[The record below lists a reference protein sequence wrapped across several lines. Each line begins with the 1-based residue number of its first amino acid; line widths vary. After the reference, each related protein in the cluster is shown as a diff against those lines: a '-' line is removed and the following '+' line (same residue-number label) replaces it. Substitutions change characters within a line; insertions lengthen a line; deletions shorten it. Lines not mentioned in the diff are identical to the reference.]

1 MSDSRD
7 EPQARITLEA
17 LGLSRIKTQDHLI
30 GFVRVRRNPPAS
42 LLAAKPGFGMF
53 LKILNRIFCVHFWRS
68 GVLGHFF
75 LHVIFPEPAL
85 SRLDNKAATNY
96 L

>member
-7 EPQARITLEA
+7 EPQSRVTLEA
-17 LGLSRIKTQDHLI
+17 LGLSRIKTQGHLI

-42 LLAAKPGFGMF
+42 ILAAKPGFGMF
-53 LKILNRIFCVHFWRS
+53 LKVLNRIFGVHFWRS

-75 LHVIFPEPAL
+75 LHVIFLKPVL
-85 SRLDNKAATNY
+85 SRLDNKAVANY